1 VEKET
6 GKQGQ
11 TPDAARF
18 DGSIDGVRQHEG
30 PTISKKKKRREA
42 MRDQMMAGSG
52 LFLSAGSPKRLVSLF
67 MDKAKH
73 LL

>member
-1 VEKET
+1 MEKET
-6 GKQGQ
+6 GRQWQ
-11 TPDAARF
+11 IPDAAML
-18 DGSIDGVRQHEG
+18 DGSIDGVRQHEC
-30 PTISKKKKRREA
+30 PTISKKRREA
-42 MRDQMMAGSG
+42 MRDQMMMAGSG